1 MIQRVLK
8 IYKSSGFLGVFR
20 AVRHQFFP
28 SKAKSFFLCEQLLG
42 EGAGLEIGGPS
53 DVFKASGVLPV
64 YPIIRKL
71 DNCNFSD
78 ETTWEGVIDEGMTVQ
93 YGEQAS
99 VGRQYIGEASD
110 LNQIE
115 SASYDFVLSSHVI
128 EHVANPLQGLS
139 EWVRVLK
146 KDGILVLLVPHKEG
160 TFDHRRPVTPLD
172 HLIEDYQQNIL
183 EDDLT
188 HLEEILELHD
198 LERDPAAGDFENFKQ
213 RSEKNIDNRCLHH
226 HAFNSPLVAQ
236 VLSHLNLKILM
247 MEAVLP
253 FHIIAVAQKVA
264 PGQTADNK
272 RFAAGNPDY
281 LRNSPFRSD
290 KVADG

>member
-8 IYKSSGFLGVFR
+8 TYKSSGFMGVFR

-28 SKAKSFFLCEQLLG
+28 SKAKCFSLCEQLLADG
-42 EGAGLEIGGPS
+42 SGLEIGGPS
-53 DVFKASGVLPV
+53 DVFKGSGVLPV
-64 YPIIRKL
+64 YPFIKKL

-93 YGEQAS
+93 YGAQAS

-110 LNQIE
+110 LNEID

-128 EHVANPLQGLS
+128 EHVANPLQTLS

-146 KDGILVLLVPHKEG
+146 QDGILVLLVPHKEG
-160 TFDHRRPVTPLD
+160 TFDHKRPVTPLD
-172 HLIEDYQQNIL
+172 HLIEDHQQNIR

-188 HLEEILELHD
+188 HLEEILEFHD

-213 RSEKNIDNRCLHH
+213 RSEKNIENRCLHH
-226 HAFNSPLVAQ
+226 HAFDSSLVAQ
-236 VLSHLNLKILM
+236 VLAHLNLKILA
-247 MEAVLP
+247 MEAALP

-264 PGQTADNK
+264 PDQAVDNQKFVTAK
-272 RFAAGNPDY
+272 PDY
-281 LRNSPFRSD
+281 LRGSPFLSD